1 MKKVLF
7 ALAFAALMLPASLRA
22 QVSAPWSEGFETE
35 ASLSSWTLTPDY
47 RTSGADTGFVYLG
60 SFGYLTPGCIYSYG
74 PGSATSP
81 AITLPADATGLSL
94 VYYIYKDAPYQAQGY
109 TDVYT
114 IELIV
119 DGTTSI
125 ELENDEIAPT
135 DDFEHAIF
143 SLDTLGG
150 HTVAVK
156 FTFLEI
162 WPASLFAIDDIKIDY
177 TNEPVYEISVPSSA
191 FIGETYPLKAVHIEG
206 VETNVTFAWTSA
218 MGTIANPTAD
228 STTITYANG
237 GVDTITLTVTNDYG
251 TFITETYVAAINWS
265 DIVAGCETPVE
276 EFPYDQDFED
286 QYNFDCVK
294 IYDADGDG
302 NNWQIGG
309 GKVHSGSNCATSASY
324 VSGTVLTPDNWLI
337 MPPFVL
343 PNDVTGFVL
352 SWWDIAQDSNWIH
365 ENYSVY
371 VTTDP
376 NTFGTNPVYN
386 GEPGEHYAKHSV
398 SLENFAGQTIYVA
411 FRHHNCTDNFRLNI
425 DDIHVGNTLG
435 IENAENEANVAIYP
449 NPVRNMLNIEGN
461 NVKNVEVIDMDGRVV
476 LTNDRAGQID
486 MSNLSDGVYMVRV
499 MSENGVSTK
508 KIVKK

>member
-22 QVSAPWSEGFETE
+22 QVSAPWTE
-35 ASLSSWTLTPDY
+35 DFSDSAAVMNSWTITPD
-47 RTSGADTGFVYLG
+47 TAFVYDSQDG
-60 SFGYLTPGCIYSYG
+60 NVAPGCILGVSN
-74 PGSATSP
+74 GSATSP
-81 AITLPADATGLSL
+81 AVTLPADATGMTL
-94 VYYIYKDAPYQAQGY
+94 VYYMWKYAPYYSMGY
-109 TDVYT
+109 TDAYMV
-114 IELIV
+114 ELIV

-125 ELENDEIAPT
+125 ELENDEVVAT
-135 DDFEHAIF
+135 DDFEHVSFA
-143 SLDTLGG
+143 LDTLGG

-162 WPASLFAIDDIKIDY
+162 YPASLLVIDDIKIAVA
-177 TNEPVYEISVPSSA
+177 NEPVYEIVAPTNA

-218 MGTIANPTAD
+218 LGTIANPSVD
-228 STTITYANG
+228 STTITYATSG
-237 GVDTITLTVTNDYG
+237 IDTITLTVTNDYG
-251 TFITETYVAAINWS
+251 TFITETYVRAINWS

-286 QYNFDCVK
+286 QYNFDCMK
-294 IYDADGDG
+294 LYDADGDG
-302 NNWQIGG
+302 NNWQIADSNHN
-309 GKVHSGSNCATSASY
+309 KVHSGAYCAVSASY
-324 VSGTVLTPDNWLI
+324 ASEALTPDNWLF

-343 PNDVTGFVL
+343 PQDVTGFVL
-352 SWWDIAQDSNWIH
+352 SWWAVAQDARYPD

-376 NTFGTNPVYN
+376 NTFGTNPVYTGVPT
-386 GEPGEHYAKHSV
+386 GEYTKQSV

-411 FRHHNCTDNFRLNI
+411 FRHHDCTDMFRLNI

>member
-22 QVSAPWSEGFETE
+22 QVPAPWTE
-35 ASLSSWTLTPDY
+35 DFSDSAAVMNSWTITPD
-47 RTSGADTGFVYLG
+47 TAFVYDSQDG
-60 SFGYLTPGCIYSYG
+60 NIAPGCILGVSN
-74 PGSATSP
+74 GSATSP
-81 AITLPADATGLSL
+81 AVTLPADATGMTL
-94 VYYIYKDAPYQAQGY
+94 VYYMWKYAPYYSMGY
-109 TDVYT
+109 TDAYMV
-114 IELIV
+114 ELIV

-125 ELENDEIAPT
+125 ELENDEVVAT
-135 DDFEHAIF
+135 DYFEHVSFA
-143 SLDTLGG
+143 LDTLGG

-162 WPASLFAIDDIKIDY
+162 YPASLLVIDDIKIAFA
-177 TNEPVYEISVPSSA
+177 NEPVYEIVAPTNA
-191 FIGETYPLKAVHIEG
+191 FVDETYPLKAVRLEG
-206 VETNVTFAWTSA
+206 SETNVTFAWTSVL
-218 MGTIANPTAD
+218 GTIANPTAD

-237 GVDTITLTVTNDYG
+237 GIDTITLTVTNDYG
-251 TFITETYVAAINWS
+251 TFITEAYVRAINWS

-286 QYNFDCVK
+286 QYNFDCMK
-294 IYDADGDG
+294 LYDADGDG
-302 NNWQIGG
+302 NNWQVADSNYN
-309 GKVHSGSNCATSASY
+309 KVHSGAYCAVSASY
-324 VSGTVLTPDNWLI
+324 ASSTALTPDNWLF

-352 SWWDIAQDSNWIH
+352 SWWAIAQDSNWTREH
-365 ENYSVY
+365 YSVY

-376 NTFGTNPVYN
+376 NTFGTNPVYS
-386 GEPGEHYAKHSV
+386 GEPTGQYTKQSV

-411 FRHHNCTDNFRLNI
+411 FRHHDCTDQFRLNI